1 MLFNTDNL
9 NTDYNTRNT
18 LNLLES
24 MYRIDRVWSKQ
35 TPASVPLMESK
46 EYGAFIARYS
56 DLMKLSEEYDA
67 SIQECLD
74 AVIYENHLRP
84 NEVIV
89 SLEEWRPYVD
99 PLILHRFSN
108 NYVLVPEINTPAYRL
123 CEVCMESFLETGD
136 YTWLDFYVECPRSI
150 LNEAITKAD
159 RVTVM
164 NALRKKF
171 PDLSVEELNKKA
183 DALLRLSGK
192 GNETTMQAFQNRDK
206 NIKEIDAKNHA
217 LQTAIAAEK
226 KEHERKV
233 NSSTLVK
240 GTGTT
245 ASKDL
250 GFNSGGNT
258 AADSSAEQN
267 EKKDDSPSWFAQK
280 WTALKNWWNNA
291 GQADSNGNVGF
302 FSNLVGKFKNLIG
315 WGNNNQNNNTTNTNQ
330 VNNQSAQPAEK
341 AQDQTN
347 KAAEEAAKK
356 AEAEKKQAEEAA
368 KQQANKA
375 AEQAKND
382 QKQEENKT
390 APAKPTDNKTAAPAA
405 TT

>member
-1 MLFNTDNL
+1 MLFNTDDL
-9 NTDYNTRNT
+9 NIDYNTRNT

-24 MYRIDRVWSKQ
+24 MYRIDRIWAKH
-35 TPASVPLMESK
+35 TPASIPLMESK

-123 CEVCMESFLETGD
+123 CEICMESFLETGD
-136 YTWLDFYVECPRSI
+136 YNWLDIYVKAPMVNTLQEIADMSKAPTAKQRKTLIQLRTSWENKLRELERQANAGERS
-150 LNEAITKAD
+150 EAEIQKDYTSIENQIKSINARLAQVENSPEAKIDKMNKEEKERLKTKAS
-159 RVTVM
+159 
-164 NALRKKF
+164 NNN
-171 PDLSVEELNKKA
+171 P
-183 DALLRLSGK
+183 
-192 GNETTMQAFQNRDK
+192 
-206 NIKEIDAKNHA
+206 
-217 LQTAIAAEK
+217 
-226 KEHERKV
+226 
-233 NSSTLVK
+233 STNDEP
-240 GTGTT
+240 G
-245 ASKDL
+245 
-250 GFNSGGNT
+250 
-258 AADSSAEQN
+258 
-267 EKKDDSPSWFAQK
+267 WFAQK

-302 FSNLVGKFKNLIG
+302 FSNLVGQFKNLIG

-330 VNNQSAQPAEK
+330 VNNQAAQPAEK

-356 AEAEKKQAEEAA
+356 EEAKQKQAEEAA
-368 KQQANKA
+368 KQQANKTA
-375 AEQAKND
+375 NQEKND
-382 QKQEENKT
+382 QKQKDNQT
-390 APAKPTDNKTAAPAA
+390 APATAPTKPTDNKTAAPAA